1 MQFRCHFG
9 VILASFW
16 CHFGALG
23 CHWATQGPQDA
34 PRRFQ
39 NRFCLHFGVPL
50 GPLGA
55 PFGVTFRS
63 LWPSRGPK
71 NRKKRRTEGCLFA
84 GSIFDR
90 IFSTFWVPGTPKNK
104 DSVWEWYTKP
114 HFRPRPK
121 KTRFRTDL
129 GMVLGNIWYHVGS
142 LWVTFGARGHLFCDF
157 LRIDFPI
164 DFSWILECPP
174 PSPQELC
181 GRGPNPWGASKT
193 ANGEKSIAKR

>member
-1 MQFRCHFG
+1 M
-9 VILASFW
+9 ASFW

-63 LWPSRGPK
+63 LWPPWRPK

-104 DSVWEWYTKP
+104 DSVWEGYTKP

-121 KTRFRTDL
+121 KTKFRSDF
-129 GMVLGNIWYHVGS
+129 GMVLETIWDNFADP
-142 LWVTFGARGHLFCDF
+142 WATFAPQDRCFFRFFFQSIF
-157 LRIDFPI
+157 LSILLPI
-164 DFSWILECPP
+164 FVPGGV
-174 PSPQELC
+174 SPAGGG
-181 GRGPNPWGASKT
+181 GRGACGV
-193 ANGEKSIAKR
+193 GLR

>member
-1 MQFRCHFG
+1 MPFRCHFG

-16 CHFGALG
+16 CHFGAIG
-23 CHWATQGPQDA
+23 CHWASEGPQDA

-39 NRFCLHFGVPL
+39 NPFCLHFGVPL

-63 LWPSRGPK
+63 LWPPWRPK

-104 DSVWEWYTKP
+104 DSVWERYTKP

-121 KTRFRTDL
+121 KTMFRSDF
-129 GMVLGNIWYHVGS
+129 GMVLGTIWDHFADP
-142 LWVTFGARGHLFCDF
+142 WATFAPQDRLFF
-157 LRIDFPI
+157 PFFPI
-164 DFSWILECPP
+164 DFSSVFLSILV
-174 PSPQELC
+174 PSGVPQNEL
-181 GRGPNPWGASKT
+181 GGTGT
-193 ANGEKSIAKR
+193 

>member
-1 MQFRCHFG
+1 MNFFCCFFRPLGLLWRGFLHDVWYNFRNIFVQFRCHFG
-9 VILASFW
+9 IILASFW

-55 PFGVTFRS
+55 PVGVTFRY
-63 LWPSRGPK
+63 LWPSRGPE

-90 IFSTFWVPGTPKNK
+90 IFFTFWVPGTRKNK
-104 DSVWEWYTKP
+104 DSVWEGYTKP

-121 KTRFRTDL
+121 KR
-129 GMVLGNIWYHVGS
+129 S
-142 LWVTFGARGHLFCDF
+142 FGAISVWF
-157 LRIDFPI
+157 
-164 DFSWILECPP
+164 
-174 PSPQELC
+174 
-181 GRGPNPWGASKT
+181 
-193 ANGEKSIAKR
+193 